1 MYKVFINIRAR
12 VFFYTC
18 FKAEH
23 THTHTHRSDTISPS
37 REGIIVSKGVNVKHM
52 DIWRKFDVDYCEKVR
67 VRRGAR

>member
-18 FKAEH
+18 F
-23 THTHTHRSDTISPS
+23 THSSDTISPS